1 MTKKIKSESD
11 YKEVFYPNL
20 LYGVFI
26 PLRMPVYQY
35 FNLLKPMPNMAQ
47 FLLYFYLKKIIT
59 KNTRFVYVFTE

>member
-11 YKEVFYPNL
+11 YKEVFYSNL

-35 FNLLKPMPNMAQ
+35 FNLLKPMPNMAL
-47 FLLYFYLKKIIT
+47 FKLFISKKIF
-59 KNTRFVYVFTE
+59 NN

>member
-11 YKEVFYPNL
+11 YKEVFCSNL

-35 FNLLKPMPNMAQ
+35 FNLLKPMPNMAL
-47 FLLYFYLKKIIT
+47 FKLFISKKIF
-59 KNTRFVYVFTE
+59 NN